1 LCACEA
7 IMRGSIDVKVD
18 AQGGG
23 LGEDVA
29 AKTTQFARI
38 RGQRCGEVEL
48 VDYLVDAAGPVNLRH
63 EICA

>member
-1 LCACEA
+1 MCACEA

-29 AKTTQFARI
+29 AKTTQLA
-38 RGQRCGEVEL
+38 RGQRCGDVEL
-48 VDYLVDAAGPVNLRH
+48 VDYLAVAFRM
-63 EICA
+63 